1 MMENVQI
8 SMERGQKVDEG
19 LEKAEALL
27 DTSVS
32 YKRQAKNVERAMCM
46 RKWKIIGLAVLILA
60 LLIVFIILVTPN
72 KKNKN
77 LL

>member
-1 MMENVQI
+1 MVENVRI

-19 LEKAEALL
+19 LQKSEALL

-32 YKRQAKNVERAMCM
+32 YKRQAKNVERAMCL
-46 RKWKIIGLAVLILA
+46 RKWKIIGLAVLIVA
-60 LLIVFIILVTPN
+60 ILIIFIILVTPN
-72 KKNKN
+72 KKNK